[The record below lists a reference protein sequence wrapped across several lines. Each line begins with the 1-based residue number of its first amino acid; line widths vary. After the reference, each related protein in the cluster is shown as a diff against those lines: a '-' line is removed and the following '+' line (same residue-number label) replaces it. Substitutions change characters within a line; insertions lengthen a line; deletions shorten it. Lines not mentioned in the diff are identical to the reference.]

1 MSTVDDPT
9 TLVNSPSDAM
19 TAAETLLDAASAAR
33 DRHYE
38 VWAAAAVAPLAAMLY
53 GASPPRTNHG
63 ISWVAQAATNI
74 DMDTDAPAPSW
85 HSAIAELGDQPLQS
99 NSLDRVL
106 GWDARQRDSI
116 VMTMRDAL
124 MPWMPP
130 ERWASNE

>member
-19 TAAETLLDAASAAR
+19 TAAETLLDAASAGR

-53 GASPPRTNHG
+53 AASPPRTNQG
-63 ISWVAQAATNI
+63 ISWVMQAAPNI
-74 DMDTDAPAPSW
+74 DMDTDATAPSW
-85 HSAIAELGDQPLQS
+85 RSIIAELDDQPLLS
-99 NSLDRVL
+99 NSVERVL
-106 GWDARQRDSI
+106 GWDNQQRDSI

-124 MPWMPP
+124 MPWMQP
-130 ERWASNE
+130 ESRTSGE